1 MREGINVLLALMIIA
16 SFLLAIPLHEWAHVI
31 MASWLGDQAPRAEGR
46 QTLNLRAHIDPIG
59 TLLCVVLAFQSAVGF
74 GWGKP
79 VKPDPWKLRLGTDR
93 GIFVVACAGPIFSL
107 IVGLATA
114 LVAHLFLIF
123 MLQNVS
129 ETQIVLFSFL
139 ERILQFLIVFATV
152 NIGIALLN
160 ILPFYPLDGYQ
171 ILYTLLPSKQAVQF
185 SRSAPYGPFII
196 LILFFFLPF
205 LGQLSGASSFPLF
218 ALAEYIRLGAISL
231 ISLVFGAPFSNSF
244 NTIASFYL
252 L

>member
-1 MREGINVLLALMIIA
+1 MREGINVLLALMIIV
-16 SFLLAIPLHEWAHVI
+16 SFLAAIPLHEWAHVI
-31 MASWLGDQAPRAEGR
+31 MASWLGDQTPRAEGR
-46 QTLNLRAHIDPIG
+46 QTLSLRAHIDPIG

-93 GIFVVACAGPIFSL
+93 GVFVVACAGPIFSL
-107 IVGLATA
+107 IVGLVTA

-123 MLQNVS
+123 
-129 ETQIVLFSFL
+129 VLRSVADQGLLLVLL
-139 ERILQFLIVFATV
+139 ERVLQFLIVFATV
-152 NIGIALLN
+152 NIGITLLN

-171 ILYTLLPSKQAVQF
+171 ILYTLLPSKHAVQF

-205 LGQLSGASSFPLF
+205 IGQLAGASSFPLF

-244 NTIASFYL
+244 NTVASFYIY
-252 L
+252 